1 MKESKGLLFGRYA
14 TNIVLAL
21 IFAFPVAWTVLRS
34 FQTVST
40 AAKGLGK
47 GMFDNLTT
55 ANYSALQDSGTS
67 LWSYTFNSVI
77 LAVGTMAL
85 TTLLATLAGYG
96 FSRLRFPG
104 SNLIFL
110 LVLMPFMVPYQ
121 TIITPLYTVVEN
133 LHLTDSLIGLIL
145 IYTTFQLPFCTLV
158 MRSSF
163 SAVPK
168 ELEESAMIDGLSS
181 FGILFRAL
189 LPIVKP
195 GMATAALYS
204 FIFAWNDFLT
214 ALIMVSDSDK
224 YPLPVALINLQSGQF
239 GTVDYG
245 LLSSGAT
252 VATIPCLL
260 MFLLLQ
266 RYYVS
271 GLSAGAVKG

>member
-121 TIITPLYTVVEN
+121 TIIKPLYTVVEN

-224 YPLPVALINLQSGQF
+224 YPLPVALVNMQTGQF

>member
-1 MKESKGLLFGRYA
+1 MNERKGVQLGRYV
-14 TNIVLAL
+14 TNIVLSL
-21 IFAFPVAWTVLRS
+21 VFIFPVAWTVLRS
-34 FQTVST
+34 FQTVSV
-40 AAKGLGK
+40 ASKGLGK
-47 GMFDNLTT
+47 GMFEGLTGE
-55 ANYSALQDSGTS
+55 NYATLQGSGTS
-67 LWSYTFNSVI
+67 LSSYTLNSVI
-77 LAVGTMAL
+77 LAVGTMLL

-104 SNLIFL
+104 SGVIFL
-110 LVLMPFMVPYQ
+110 LLLLPFMVPYQ
-121 TIITPLYTVVEN
+121 TILTPLYTVMES

-168 ELEESAMIDGLSS
+168 ELEESAMVDGLST

-214 ALIMVSDSDK
+214 SLIMVSDSNK
-224 YPLPVALINLQSGQF
+224 YPLPVALVNLQSGQF

>member
-224 YPLPVALINLQSGQF
+224 YPLPVALVNMQTGQF